1 LRGTGKIL
9 RNAIYNLLTGAI
21 TYDSTTVKVYD
32 EKKKVGDSDQ
42 VFILLSTQQE
52 TPTEDNDSAFITRS
66 SIDIE
71 VIAKTEFEV
80 SKDVIDDIGDDII
93 DLIKPTVITDGYT
106 VPSGYQFQNGKIES
120 SITMTLQITETQSI
134 LRKIIKFV
142 VNIVEQT

>member
-21 TYDSTTVKVYD
+21 TYDSATVKVYD

-52 TPTEDNDSAFITRS
+52 TPTYDNDSAFITRS

-93 DLIKPTVITDGYT
+93 DLIRPTISTEGYT
-106 VPSGYQFQNGKIES
+106 VPSGYLFQNPRVES
-120 SITMTLQITETQSI
+120 SITLTLQISETQSI
-134 LRKIIKFV
+134 LRKIIKFT
-142 VNIVEQT
+142 VNILEQQ